1 MPPPVV
7 TSVDWAGVW
16 LGLTDRQRAAWL
28 TGFVSMLI
36 FALFIGLSINWVA
49 ALLAPAV
56 YFLLLA
62 RSMYGAHAAATAE
75 ISENGAV
82 ATTASSATAST
93 TTYATI
99 SDAGLGPGNERVEQR
114 TRIVGRGMT
123 REQLCAFIC
132 QRIQQHGFLRVSAE
146 ITTYRGQ
153 SGALLY
159 MVTIDGHVPPP
170 PQLGVSSAWPPP

>member
-1 MPPPVV
+1 VV
-7 TSVDWAGVW
+7 TSVDWSGVW
-16 LGLTDRQRAAWL
+16 LDLSDRQRAAWL

-36 FALFIGLSINWVA
+36 FGLFIGLSINWVA

-62 RSMYGAHAAATAE
+62 RSMHGVYTASTEVEATADE
-75 ISENGAV
+75 T
-82 ATTASSATAST
+82 ATSATALST
-93 TTYATI
+93 TTTAATI
-99 SDAGLGPGNERVEQR
+99 TEAGLGLENERVEQR
-114 TRIVGRGMT
+114 TTIVGRGMT
-123 REQLCAFIC
+123 REQVGAFII

-159 MVTIDGHVPPP
+159 MVTLDGHVPPP
-170 PQLGVSSAWPPP
+170 PQAGVSSAWPPP

>member
-1 MPPPVV
+1 MPVV
-7 TSVDWAGVW
+7 VSSVDWAGVW

-62 RSMYGAHAAATAE
+62 RSMYGVHAATIAE
-75 ISENGAV
+75 VSENGGVPA
-82 ATTASSATAST
+82 AGAGSATAST

-99 SDAGLGPGNERVEQR
+99 TDAGLGAENERVEQR

-132 QRIQQHGFLRVSAE
+132 QRIQQHGFLRVSAD

-153 SGALLY
+153 SGTLLY
-159 MVTIDGHVPPP
+159 MVTLDGHVPPP
-170 PQLGVSSAWPPP
+170 PQVGVSSAWPPP

>member
-1 MPPPVV
+1 MPPVV
-7 TSVDWAGVW
+7 VSSVDWAGVW

-62 RSMYGAHAAATAE
+62 RSMYGVHAATVAAAE
-75 ISENGAV
+75 GGAS
-82 ATTASSATAST
+82 ATTATSATAST
-93 TTYATI
+93 TTYATV
-99 SDAGLGPGNERVEQR
+99 SEAGLGLENERVEQR

-132 QRIQQHGFLRVSAE
+132 QRIQQHGFLRVSAD
-146 ITTYRGQ
+146 ISTYRGQ
-153 SGALLY
+153 TGALLY
-159 MVTIDGHVPPP
+159 MVTLDGHVPPP
-170 PQLGVSSAWPPP
+170 PQTGVSSAWPPP